1 MIMAEMKKPLDAAD
15 IEKLLKG
22 AEPARKNPAKEL
34 KDAEYF
40 NPWSMGKKRTPGTK
54 RVYCNSLPDRL
65 PEM

>member
-1 MIMAEMKKPLDAAD
+1 MAEMKKPLDAAD

-22 AEPARKNPAKEL
+22 AEPARKDASKEL

-40 NPWSMGKKRTPGTK
+40 NPWNMGKKRTPGTK
-54 RVYCNSLPDRL
+54 LVYCNSLPDKL